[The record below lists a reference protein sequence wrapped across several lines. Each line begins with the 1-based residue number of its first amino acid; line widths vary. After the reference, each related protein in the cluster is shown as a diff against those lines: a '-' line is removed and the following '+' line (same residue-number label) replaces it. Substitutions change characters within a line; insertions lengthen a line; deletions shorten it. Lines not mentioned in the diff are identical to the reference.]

1 LPSLREPPA
10 ASAATPDD
18 VARAVAFLADPEQSS
33 FVNGHTLS
41 VDGGWYGDG
50 GWESPRR
57 SKQGLQDLVPTSG
70 AESGYSLLTRRARGS
85 P

>member
-1 LPSLREPPA
+1 VTDLDVEDQAGGGYTDEDIAGRVPMGRFV
-10 ASAATPDD
+10 TPDD

-50 GWESPRR
+50 GWESLRR
-57 SKQGLQDLVPTSG
+57 SKQGI
-70 AESGYSLLTRRARGS
+70 
-85 P
+85 